1 MPKVKERKLCNKQD
15 TPLLTT
21 DKTKNGKKEMERQ
34 IENKKNKLHSFE
46 EPNNKRGSE
55 IQRPEG
61 LCSIQEMTVE
71 LKERTKED
79 ELMRSS
85 RKETSSTKIR
95 KTSKLKKE
103 VDELIE
109 KEIQKCCLTGISIIE
124 QSLAELNDAIAKMG
138 DYKKQSSKNVIQ
150 RNQKLI
156 TLTKDGNWTISL
168 LW

>member
-103 VDELIE
+103 GHFSSPLSGCTTTMPGLCKTMIRLG
-109 KEIQKCCLTGISIIE
+109 ITSMGMTPGCTCLS
-124 QSLAELNDAIAKMG
+124 QH
-138 DYKKQSSKNVIQ
+138 
-150 RNQKLI
+150 
-156 TLTKDGNWTISL
+156 
-168 LW
+168 

>member
-21 DKTKNGKKEMERQ
+21 DKIKNVKKEMERQ
-34 IENKKNKLHSFE
+34 LENKKTKLNSPE
-46 EPNNKRGSE
+46 ESNNKRGAE

-85 RKETSSTKIR
+85 WKETSSAKAR

-138 DYKKQSSKNVIQ
+138 DCNKHKQQIMGII
-150 RNQKLI
+150 KLAI
-156 TLTKDGNWTISL
+156 PGVELTQI
-168 LW
+168 